1 MPTKTKTKPK
11 KLREQGSRSAPQT
24 KSPTKKVTKKSHSED
39 DEDDIYTRTKKQID
53 RGRGGAEFYKIAAE
67 RTVIRIFPYED
78 EQGEE
83 HLFLPQKQHWLK
95 RPEEVRIPCP
105 GRGCALCALK
115 DDLDEDSWG
124 KVKASTQYL
133 VNCVVREGGENRQV
147 VCRLPKTVVEGY
159 DPDKGMIDLMES
171 RLKVC
176 DYEKGYDFIIRRS
189 KKGKGPIRYTVHLD
203 ENGPKPIGMEVKP
216 VDLSRFQLTDIK
228 DVELDAAAESVKKAY
243 LR

>member
-1 MPTKTKTKPK
+1 MATKTKVKPK
-11 KLREQGSRSAPQT
+11 K
-24 KSPTKKVTKKSHSED
+24 SPTRKASKPRQDD

-78 EQGEE
+78 EQGQEQ
-83 HLFLPQKQHWLK
+83 LFLPQKQHWLK
-95 RPEEVRIPCP
+95 QPEEVRIPCP
-105 GRGCALCALK
+105 GKGCALCALK
-115 DDLDEDSWG
+115 DDLDEDAWY

-133 VNCVVREGGENRQV
+133 VNAVVREGGEDRQV
-147 VCRLPKTVVEGY
+147 VCRLPKTVVEGR
-159 DPDKGMIDLMES
+159 DPNPGMIDLMES

-176 DYEKGYDFIIRRS
+176 DHQKGYDFIIRRS
-189 KKGKGPIRYTVHLD
+189 KKGKGPINYTVHLD

-216 VDLSRFQLTDIK
+216 VDLTRFQLTDIK
-228 DVELDAAAESVKKAY
+228 DVELDAAAEKVKKAY